1 MKALIRLSVVAAVA
15 FAFSAGSDA
24 DARCCFLKKLFD
36 RGNDC
41 CCEPDPCGCEVVS
54 DCGCAAPA
62 DCGCGAPADC
72 GCGAPVASDCGC
84 GSSEPMMYDTYEGG
98 GEPTEASP
106 ADDMPSVPEPPANGG
121 GDTPPAPPE
130 ADAAA

>member
-15 FAFSAGSDA
+15 VAFSAAGEA

-36 RGNDC
+36 RGNHC
-41 CCEPDPCGCEVVS
+41 CCEPSPCGCEVVS
-54 DCGCAAPA
+54 

-72 GCGAPVASDCGC
+72 GCGAPAASDCGC
-84 GSSEPMMYDTYEGG
+84 GESAPMTYEGSMSPG
-98 GEPTEASP
+98 SEPTEASP
-106 ADDMPSVPEPPANGG
+106 ADDMPSVPEPPAAEG